1 MPLSWPLVE
10 RRADFDAIT
19 STLGAGSPPC
29 CGTVLAGPAGVGK
42 TTLARQVTAPLTG
55 VRWVVGTE
63 SARGIPLG
71 AFANVVA
78 PAAARD
84 TIGVLSA
91 ARESLLSDESL
102 VLCVDDAHLLDPL
115 SATLLH
121 QLAIDRE
128 ARIVVTVRSGEV
140 LPDAVTSLWKDG
152 YLKRLELS
160 PFTKAESGELLERAL
175 GGHVEG
181 LSAELMWEA
190 SAGNA
195 LFLRHLVDGAVE
207 AGNLRERNGIWQL
220 RGNTTV
226 TSEFATL
233 LGDRLI
239 GLPDAVGNL
248 LDLLS
253 LCEPIELDLLCDLTS
268 ETAVDDAEER
278 ELIRISRGGNRFTA
292 AFTHPLLGDVVRRRL
307 GRVRSRRLRGQLVAA
322 MLDRPIATN
331 YDQMRLAD
339 LALESDQ
346 DVGVGALTDAARVA
360 IGLSDVTAGE
370 RFARAAFDR
379 QPTIDTA
386 DVLARALL
394 WQGRPADVEAVL
406 SSLNT
411 DDLDELG
418 LLRWGATRMSN
429 FLFSEGDHRRA
440 DEMMQMLRAQI
451 HLPVLVSVVDALDA
465 VRAMHAN
472 QIEEAA
478 RRGAAVI
485 DDAAAPPTAKFWAA
499 FGAQRAL
506 ALMGRADEVA
516 AIAAAVQMPSSVDG
530 LLWYSAAFG
539 ETQANVYAG
548 RFDAADACVARCA
561 EFSSPGQYLAWG
573 MTQTLRGFT
582 AVNRGRLD
590 DAVVILQEATAAI
603 TTDSLAAWRFPARM
617 LLAVAYA
624 LLGQPGPAREVAAL
638 TRSAMQPVVAV
649 FDPSLRIAEGWIAAA
664 EGVRSDAVTAFE
676 KAATSARESSQWVIE
691 MEALH
696 ALARIGETSQG
707 GRLAELATMID
718 GALAPL
724 YARHAA
730 AVAAK
735 DGAELEKC
743 ATELEAIGALV
754 SAADSA
760 AQAATAYTA
769 SDDRTSASRV
779 GVLAHKLAAMCG
791 GLVTPAL
798 TAADDPLPL
807 TTREREIANLVAAG
821 LSNREIADRLTV
833 SVRTVEG
840 HIYRACIKL
849 NVTDR
854 AELGLLIVRGA

>member
-10 RRADFDAIT
+10 RRADFDAIK
-19 STLGAGSPPC
+19 STLGSGTPPC
-29 CGTVLAGPAGVGK
+29 CGTVLTGPAGVGK
-42 TTLARQVTAPLTG
+42 TTLARQVVAPLDG

-63 SARGIPLG
+63 SARAIPLG

-84 TIGVLSA
+84 TIGVLSS
-91 ARESLLSDESL
+91 ARESLLSEESL

-121 QLAIDRE
+121 QLAIDRD
-128 ARIVVTVRSGEV
+128 ARIVATVRSGET

-160 PFTKAESGELLERAL
+160 PFTQEESVELLERAL

-190 SAGNA
+190 SGGNA

-220 RGNTTV
+220 RGNTSV

-233 LGDRLI
+233 LGDRLVD
-239 GLPDAVGNL
+239 LPDEVTNV
-248 LDLLS
+248 LDLVA
-253 LCEPIELDLLCDLTS
+253 LCEPVELDLLCDLAG

-278 ELIRISRGGNRFTA
+278 ELIRISRGGNRFTVQ
-292 AFTHPLLGDVVRRRL
+292 FMHPLLGDVIRRRL
-307 GRVRSRRLRGQLVAA
+307 GRVRARRLRGRLVSA
-322 MLDRPIATN
+322 MLDRRIDTN
-331 YDQMRLAD
+331 HDRMRLAD

-346 DVGVGALTDAARVA
+346 DIGVGALTDAARVA
-360 IGLSDVTAGE
+360 IGLSDVAAGE
-370 RFARAAFDR
+370 RFARAAFDQ
-379 QPTIDTA
+379 QPTIDSA
-386 DVLARALL
+386 DALARALL
-394 WQGRPADVEAVL
+394 WQGRPDDVESVL
-406 SSLNT
+406 ISLSP
-411 DDLDELG
+411 DGLDELG

-429 FLFSEGDHRRA
+429 FLFSQGDQQRS
-440 DEMMQMLRAQI
+440 DEMMQMLRERI
-451 HLPVLVSVVDALDA
+451 TLPILVSVVEAVDA
-465 VRAMHAN
+465 VRALLAN
-472 QIEEAA
+472 DITGAA
-478 RRGAAVI
+478 DRARAVI
-485 DDAAAPPTAKFWAA
+485 DDPEAPPTAKFWGA

-506 ALMGRADEVA
+506 ALMGRSDEVA
-516 AIAAAVQMPSSVDG
+516 GIAADMQMPSSVDG

-539 ETQANVYAG
+539 EVQANVYAG
-548 RFDAADACVARCA
+548 RFDIADDCVARCA
-561 EFSSPGQYLAWG
+561 QFSSPGQYLAWA

-582 AVNRGRLD
+582 AVYRGRLD
-590 DAVVILQEATAAI
+590 EAVVVLQEATAAI
-603 TTDSLAAWRFPARM
+603 TTDSLAAWRFPSRM
-617 LLAVAYA
+617 LLAVTYA
-624 LLGQPGPAREVAAL
+624 LLGQADQAREVAAV

-649 FDPSLRIAEGWIAAA
+649 FDPTLRIAEGWIAAA
-664 EGVRSDAVTAFE
+664 EGVRSDAVAAFG
-676 KAATSARESSQWVIE
+676 KAAASARESSQWAVE

-696 ALARIGETSQG
+696 ALARIGDASG
-707 GRLAELATMID
+707 APRLAELATMID
-718 GALAPL
+718 GVLAPL
-724 YARHAA
+724 YARHAV
-730 AVAAK
+730 AVAEK
-735 DGAELEKC
+735 DGVELEKC
-743 ATELEAIGALV
+743 ATELETIGALV

-760 AQAATAYTA
+760 AQAASAYA
-769 SDDRTSASRV
+769 ADDDRTSASRA
-779 GVLAHKLAAMCG
+779 GVLAHRLAALCG

-798 TAADDPLPL
+798 IDADDPLPL

-840 HIYRACIKL
+840 HIYRACTKL

-854 AELGLLIVRGA
+854 TELGLLIVRAA